1 LDFSTLN
8 LSPYL
13 IADSYLSSDVAG
25 MTLDYTESG
34 KAAKRVAIIVSKR
47 SPHWLKA
54 WASSDEVIA
63 IALKL
68 VHEEGLIEF
77 DAQNDAS
84 AVRVLAKERWDLRTY
99 IVFDVFHHTYEPD
112 NAHLRG
118 QNDLPVISVFLGAK
132 ECASVAAT
140 PMANKVNKD
149 IRTIHDA
156 TGPGS
161 RPPFVVDHKDGK
173 VPFYSNPRSC
183 KNITS

>member
-1 LDFSTLN
+1 
-8 LSPYL
+8 
-13 IADSYLSSDVAG
+13 
-25 MTLDYTESG
+25 MTLDYTESRR
-34 KAAKRVAIIVSKR
+34 AAKRVAIIVSKR

-68 VHEEGLIEF
+68 IHEERLIEF

-99 IVFDVFHHTYEPD
+99 IVFDVFHHAYDPD
-112 NAHLRG
+112 NAHLQG
-118 QNDLPVISVFLGAK
+118 QNELPVILVFLGR
-132 ECASVAAT
+132 EESASVAGT
-140 PMANKVNKD
+140 PIANKVNND

-173 VPFYSNPRSC
+173 VPFYPNPRSC
-183 KNITS
+183 TNITS